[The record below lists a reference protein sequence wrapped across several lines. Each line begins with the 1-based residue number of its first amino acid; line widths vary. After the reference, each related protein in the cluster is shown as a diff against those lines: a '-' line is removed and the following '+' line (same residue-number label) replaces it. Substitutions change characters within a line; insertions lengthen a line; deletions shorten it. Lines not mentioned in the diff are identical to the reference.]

1 MSLREVR
8 PDLAYLAI
16 CGKKE
21 AVKPAEL
28 QLLTSLEDRHWWY
41 KERRAILARE
51 LRRLP
56 APGQALDIGAAG
68 GGNTRVLRAH
78 GWQALALE
86 YSDSVA
92 DVAKARGLSAIRAD
106 ARYLPLASSTCDLV
120 TAFDILEHIDED
132 YLAAAEIA
140 RVLKP
145 GGTALI
151 AVPCDMALWSAHD
164 DEVGHVRRYS
174 RPELVNVISKAGLT
188 VDDVWNWN
196 VLLRPVV
203 AFRRKSSTGSDL
215 DEVPPL
221 VNAALTS
228 IIVAERYLPTKSLPG
243 VSLFLRA
250 RR

>member
-1 MSLREVR
+1 M
-8 PDLAYLAI
+8 
-16 CGKKE
+16 
-21 AVKPAEL
+21 KPAEL

-56 APGQALDIGAAG
+56 ATGQALDIGAAG
-68 GGNTRVLRAH
+68 GGNTRVLQSH
-78 GWQALALE
+78 GWRALALE

-92 DVAKARGLSAIRAD
+92 EVARTRGIRAIRAD
-106 ARYLPLASSTCDLV
+106 ARDLPLASDTCDLV

-132 YLAAAEIA
+132 NLAAAEIA

-145 GGTALI
+145 GGAALI

-164 DEVGHVRRYS
+164 DEVGHVRRYTK
-174 RPELVNVISKAGLT
+174 PELINVIEKAGMT
-188 VDDVWNWN
+188 VETVWSWN

-203 AFRRKSSTGSDL
+203 ALRRKSSTGSDL

-221 VNAALTS
+221 LNAALTA
-228 IIVAERYLPTKSLPG
+228 IIVAERYLPTRSLPG

-250 RR
+250 RLP